1 MVENRKSPYSE
12 KNIQEPIK
20 SQERNHDNLA
30 LGSNGESI
38 FPEDKPQ
45 LIEEIKTE
53 KEVIAV
59 DASLEDDEENEPLW
73 QANKL
78 TEKQSTAIR
87 VPENIIPKIKIKKV
101 MNRDDINNDNKVIF
115 TVRGTAKSVYASL
128 EQYLNTAEDKEFED
142 EDRLAWLRLV
152 QNAQQNYMLSNDQ
165 LFEATIRNGSVWVN
179 MLNYG
184 TEDEPKYKG
193 IVSDRKGFNPR
204 DKNDNAAIG
213 ITKALSSLG
222 LGIPNYVP
230 LYHTGIWVRLR
241 TPSVQAFVNL
251 EESLVTEKVRYGA
264 ITRGDIFTNEAVIY
278 RKHIIDFILDHVEW
292 TNAPEQNREYLKDTI
307 KIADLSTLMLGIMQ
321 NRYPEGYPL
330 TQTCTADP
338 SVCTH
343 TVEGVVDLRELLWVD
358 REKLSD
364 KQKQIMNNPRRVI
377 TEEELQIYQ
386 DEFKHSARS
395 KIILERDKGSLIGN
409 DEVQPLNCVVLN
421 IDPPSLNKDEEY
433 GVQWVNEL
441 VVNAENIF
449 KEKYSEEER
458 AKRMAEEVAVS
469 YFKTYGSWVQS
480 IEVYEAGNLITK
492 LESQEELDTMLS
504 YLSGD
509 AGYVDYFRKL
519 IHDYIS
525 KNTVSLVGI
534 LNYECPNCGKKH
546 DTPEGNFH
554 IVLPID
560 VLYTFF
566 TLVQSSVRRSFQ
578 VSNM

>member
-1 MVENRKSPYSE
+1 MVEERKSPYTEEYNEPVSNE
-12 KNIQEPIK
+12 NNPVNVDSANNI
-20 SQERNHDNLA
+20 
-30 LGSNGESI
+30 ESAI
-38 FPEDKPQ
+38 VGNKESDLTETVKV
-45 LIEEIKTE
+45 E

-59 DASLEDDEENEPLW
+59 DATLEDDGLNETLFT
-73 QANKL
+73 ANEL
-78 TEKQSTAIR
+78 TEKQSTATR
-87 VPENIIPKIKIKKV
+87 VPENIIPKPKIKKV
-101 MNRDDINNDNKVIF
+101 LKADDINNDDKVIF

-128 EQYLNTAEDKEFED
+128 ERYLQTAEDKEFED

-152 QNAQQNYMLSNDQ
+152 QNAQQSYMISNDQ
-165 LFEATIRNGSVWVN
+165 LFEATVRNGSVWVN

-204 DKNDNAAIG
+204 DKNDNVAIG

-241 TPSVQAFVNL
+241 TPSVQSFINL

-264 ITRGDIFTNEAVIY
+264 ITRGDIFSNEAIIY
-278 RKHIIDFILDHVEW
+278 RKHIVDFILDHIEW
-292 TNAPEQNREYLKDTI
+292 TNAPEQNREYLKETI
-307 KIADLSTLMLGIMQ
+307 KAADLSTLMLGIMQ
-321 NRYPEGYPL
+321 NRYPEGYPF
-330 TQTCTADP
+330 TQTCTVDP
-338 SVCTH
+338 NTCTH
-343 TVEGVVDLRELLWVD
+343 TVEGMIDLRELLWVD
-358 REKLSD
+358 KEKLSD

-377 TEEELQIYQ
+377 SEEELQIYQ
-386 DEFKHSARS
+386 DEFKHSSRS
-395 KIILERDKGSLIGN
+395 KIILERSNGSLIGN
-409 DEVQPLNCVVLN
+409 DEEQPLNCVVLN
-421 IDPPSLNKDEEY
+421 IDPPTLNKDEEY
-433 GVQWVNEL
+433 GVNWVNEL
-441 VVNAENIF
+441 VANAENIF
-449 KEKYSEEER
+449 REKYSEEER

-480 IEVYEAGNLITK
+480 IEVYEAGNLITR
-492 LESQEELDTMLS
+492 LETQEELDTMLS

-509 AGYVDYFRKL
+509 ATYVDYFRKL
-519 IHDYIS
+519 IHDYIN

-566 TLVQSSVRRSFQ
+566 TLVQSSVKRSFQ